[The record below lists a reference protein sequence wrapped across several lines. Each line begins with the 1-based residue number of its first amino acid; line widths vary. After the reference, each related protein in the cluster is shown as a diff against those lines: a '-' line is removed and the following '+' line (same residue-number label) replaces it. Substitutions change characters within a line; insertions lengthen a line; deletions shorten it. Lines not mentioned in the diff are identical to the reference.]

1 MKIADMTMEDLSER
15 LILSVINYNESAE
28 RLLNFPHIRKGS
40 FAVLTQLC
48 MGDKNINGM
57 YTTCLTV
64 TNDMLN
70 GWNIG
75 KDDLFAMASANS
87 QKLFPVI
94 SEPIA
99 NILSSEGVRKF
110 LEDDFDISNVMV
122 LSNESFYNGAAALF
136 YESDAL
142 DRIAKELNSGK
153 VYILASSVNHMY
165 CIPANAGL
173 SEDALQDIF
182 KELSGVV
189 EENEKLCDSI
199 LTYDSSQKMIS
210 EAGGAAYNL
219 SLNTEQNAIQN
230 NHRR

>member
-28 RLLNFPHIRKGS
+28 RLLTFPHIRKGS
-40 FAVLTQLC
+40 FAVLAQLC
-48 MGDKNINGM
+48 MGEKNINGL

-75 KDDLFAMASANS
+75 KDNLFKMAAANS
-87 QKLFPVI
+87 QKLFPAI
-94 SEPIA
+94 SEPIVSF
-99 NILSSEGVRKF
+99 LSSEGVRKF
-110 LEDDFDISNVMV
+110 LEDDFDISKVIV
-122 LSNESFYNGAAALF
+122 LSNESFFNGAAALF
-136 YESDAL
+136 YESDIL

-153 VYILASSVNHMY
+153 MFIMASSVNHMY
-165 CIPANAGL
+165 CIPENAGL
-173 SEDALQDIF
+173 SEEALQDIF

-189 EENEKLCDSI
+189 EESKKICDSI
-199 LTYDSSQKMIS
+199 LIYDSSQKMIS
-210 EAGGAAYNL
+210 EAGGVSYNL
-219 SLNTEQNAIQN
+219 SLNAEWNTIQN

>member
-1 MKIADMTMEDLSER
+1 MKISDMTTDDLSER

-28 RLLNFPHIRKGS
+28 RLFNFPHIRKGS

-70 GWNIG
+70 GWDIG
-75 KDDLFAMASANS
+75 KENLFAMASENS

-94 SEPIA
+94 SVPVES
-99 NILSSEGVRKF
+99 ILSSEGVRKF
-110 LEDDFDISNVMV
+110 LDDDFDISNVIV
-122 LSNESFYNGAAALF
+122 LSNESFYNGAATLF
-136 YESDAL
+136 YEPDAL
-142 DRIAKELNSGK
+142 DKIANELASEKIN
-153 VYILASSVNHMY
+153 IMASSVNHMY
-165 CIPANAGL
+165 CIPANAGF
-173 SEDALQDIF
+173 SEEALQDIF

-199 LTYDSSQKMIS
+199 LTYDSTLKMIN
-210 EAGGAAYNL
+210 EADGTSYNL
-219 SLNTEQNAIQN
+219 SLSAAAYAVQN